1 MTWLYNFIGDML
13 SAFSTLFGGK
23 YVFALLLY
31 ALIFK
36 VLFLPFGIKQ
46 QKSQIKMARLAP
58 KIELIKAKYK
68 GRTDAPTMQKMR
80 NEIMELQSKE
90 GYSPLS
96 GCLPLLLQFPI
107 IIFLY
112 NVIRNP
118 LTYICR
124 ISDASVVKLGK
135 ICGIAD
141 PMNNQIT
148 LASAINAKG
157 GAAATEFA
165 GKEFA
170 GLADLPDFTLFGLN
184 LGETPSSFAT
194 WLLVLIPF
202 IAAALTWLS
211 MVLSRKWNGNANPMA
226 QQQDA
231 QSALS
236 FKIMDLLMPGMT
248 LAFAFGFS
256 GMMGIYWIYQSAL
269 GILQTFILSKA
280 MPLPKY
286 TEAELKAMRKAQKEA
301 EKAQRAALKAAPKF
315 RSLHY
320 IDEDDYDE
328 LPQVKS
334 EGAKKKDSQGS
345 IDAPEIKD

>member
-1 MTWLYNFIGDML
+1 
-13 SAFSTLFGGK
+13 
-23 YVFALLLY
+23 
-31 ALIFK
+31 
-36 VLFLPFGIKQ
+36 
-46 QKSQIKMARLAP
+46 
-58 KIELIKAKYK
+58 
-68 GRTDAPTMQKMR
+68 MR
-80 NEIMELQSKE
+80 NEIMELQQKE

-157 GAAATEFA
+157 GATAAEFA

-184 LGETPSSFAT
+184 LGETPSSFST

-211 MVLSRKWNGNANPMA
+211 MVLSRKWNGNTNPMA